1 MSLKACG
8 CGNRPQGGRGE
19 ARRRKQRR
27 AYGRQSGRE
36 PMAVSSASRQAP
48 VPTGSEA
55 MSLNFDIKPTANPTS
70 EADRTVKLADPGFGR
85 VFTDHMAIVR
95 YKQGQGW
102 HDARV
107 EARSNFPLDP
117 AMAVLHY
124 AQEIFEGLKAYKRDD
139 GGVNLFRPDA
149 NARRFKDSA
158 DRMAMAQ
165 LPEATFIEAVE
176 QLVRI
181 DRAWIPGGEGSLYL
195 RPFMIASEVFLGVK
209 PSAEYIFAVIA
220 SSVGSYFKGG
230 PAPVSIWVSENY
242 TRAAIG
248 GTGAIKCGGN
258 YAASLRAQAEA
269 IDHGCDQVV
278 FLDAVERRYI
288 EELGGMNIFFVFD
301 DGSLATPP
309 LGTILP
315 GITRDSIIALA
326 KDAGT
331 AVREEGYTIQQ
342 WRADAASGKLKEA
355 FACGTAAVISPI
367 GKVCS
372 ASGDF
377 LISGVAAG
385 PVAMGLRK
393 TLVDIQYGRAPDPHN
408 WIRKVF

>member
-1 MSLKACG
+1 MSLKFEIQPA
-8 CGNRPQGGRGE
+8 
-19 ARRRKQRR
+19 
-27 AYGRQSGRE
+27 
-36 PMAVSSASRQAP
+36 
-48 VPTGSEA
+48 
-55 MSLNFDIKPTANPTS
+55 ANPTP
-70 EADRTVKLADPGFGR
+70 EQERTAKLADPGFGR
-85 VFTDHMAIVR
+85 IFTDHMAIVR
-95 YKQGQGW
+95 YNQAKGW

-107 EARSNFPLDP
+107 EARANFSLDP
-117 AMAVLHY
+117 AAAILHY
-124 AQEIFEGLKAYKRDD
+124 AQEIFEGLKAYKRDN
-139 GGVNLFRPDA
+139 GVNLFRPDA
-149 NARRFKDSA
+149 NARRFRNSA
-158 DRMAMAQ
+158 DRLAMAPV
-165 LPEATFIEAVE
+165 PESLFIEAVE
-176 QLVRI
+176 QVVRI
-181 DRAWIPGGEGSLYL
+181 DSAWIPGGEGSLYL

-220 SSVGSYFKGG
+220 SPVGSYFKGG

-248 GTGAIKCGGN
+248 GTGAVKCGGN

-269 IDHGCDQVV
+269 IERGCDQVV

-326 KDAGT
+326 KDSGT
-331 AVREEGYTIQQ
+331 PVREEPYTVDQ

-372 ASGDF
+372 TSGEF
-377 LISGVAAG
+377 LISGGVAG

-393 TLVDIQYGRAPDPHN
+393 KLVDIQYGRAEDPHD
-408 WIRKVF
+408 WIRKVL

>member
-1 MSLKACG
+1 
-8 CGNRPQGGRGE
+8 
-19 ARRRKQRR
+19 
-27 AYGRQSGRE
+27 
-36 PMAVSSASRQAP
+36 MAVSFDTSARKRASAPGEAKEAKAVSEIAP
-48 VPTGSEA
+48 VPAAGSKD
-55 MSLNFDIKPTANPTS
+55 MSLNFEIQPTPNPTP
-70 EADRTVKLADPGFGR
+70 EKERAAKLVDPGFGR
-85 VFTDHMAIVR
+85 VFTDHMAVVR
-95 YKQGQGW
+95 YSQAKGW

-107 EARSNFPLDP
+107 ESRANFSLDP
-117 AMAVLHY
+117 AAAILHY

-149 NARRFKDSA
+149 NARRFRNSA
-158 DRMAMAQ
+158 DRMAMPPV
-165 LPEATFIEAVE
+165 PEALFIDAVE

-181 DRAWIPGGEGSLYL
+181 DRAWMPSGEGSLYL
-195 RPFMIASEVFLGVK
+195 RPFMIANEIFLGVK

-220 SSVGSYFKGG
+220 SPVGSYFKGG

-248 GTGAIKCGGN
+248 GTGAVKCGGN

-269 IDHGCDQVV
+269 IEHGCDQVV

-288 EELGGMNIFFVFD
+288 EELGGMNVFFVFD
-301 DGSLATPP
+301 DGSLSTPP

-331 AVREEGYTIQQ
+331 TVREEPYSIDQ

-377 LISGVAAG
+377 VINGGAAG

-393 TLVDIQYGRAPDPHN
+393 KLVDIQYGRAADPHN

>member
-1 MSLKACG
+1 MGVSFD
-8 CGNRPQGGRGE
+8 RID
-19 ARRRKQRR
+19 R
-27 AYGRQSGRE
+27 AIC
-36 PMAVSSASRQAP
+36 
-48 VPTGSEA
+48 
-55 MSLNFDIKPTANPTS
+55 LNFDIEPTANPTPAQTRA
-70 EADRTVKLADPGFGR
+70 EKLANPGFGR
-85 VFTDHMAIVR
+85 VFTDHMAVVR
-95 YKQGQGW
+95 YSEAKGW

-107 EARSNFPLDP
+107 ESRANFALDP
-117 AMAVLHY
+117 ATAVLHY

-149 NARRFKDSA
+149 NARRFWNSA
-158 DRMAMAQ
+158 ERMAMAP
-165 LPEATFIEAVE
+165 LPEAVFTEAVE
-176 QLVRI
+176 QLVKI
-181 DRAWIPGGEGSLYL
+181 DRDWIPGGDGSLYL
-195 RPFMIASEVFLGVK
+195 RPFMIANEVFLGVK

-220 SSVGSYFKGG
+220 SPVGSYFKGG
-230 PAPVSIWVSENY
+230 PAPVSIWVSETY

-248 GTGAIKCGGN
+248 GTGAVKCGGN

-269 IDHGCDQVV
+269 IGRGCDQVV

-315 GITRDSIIALA
+315 GITRDSIITLA
-326 KDAGT
+326 KEAGT
-331 AVREEGYTIQQ
+331 PVREEPYTIDQ
-342 WRADAASGKLKEA
+342 WRSDAASGKLKEA

-377 LISGVAAG
+377 LIGGGEAG

-393 TLVDIQYGRAPDPHN
+393 KLVDIQYGRAADTHN
-408 WIRKVF
+408 WIRKIL

>member
-1 MSLKACG
+1 
-8 CGNRPQGGRGE
+8 
-19 ARRRKQRR
+19 
-27 AYGRQSGRE
+27 
-36 PMAVSSASRQAP
+36 
-48 VPTGSEA
+48 
-55 MSLNFDIKPTANPTS
+55 
-70 EADRTVKLADPGFGR
+70 
-85 VFTDHMAIVR
+85 
-95 YKQGQGW
+95 
-102 HDARV
+102 
-107 EARSNFPLDP
+107 
-117 AMAVLHY
+117 
-124 AQEIFEGLKAYKRDD
+124 
-139 GGVNLFRPDA
+139 
-149 NARRFKDSA
+149 
-158 DRMAMAQ
+158 MAMAQ
-165 LPEATFIEAVE
+165 LPEAVFIEAVE

-195 RPFMIASEVFLGVK
+195 RPFMVASEIFLGVK

-220 SSVGSYFKGG
+220 SPVGSYFKGG

-248 GTGAIKCGGN
+248 GTGAVKCGGN

-278 FLDAVERRYI
+278 FLDAIERRYI
-288 EELGGMNIFFVFD
+288 EELGGMNVFFVFD
-301 DGSLATPP
+301 DGSLLTPP

-326 KDAGT
+326 KDTGT
-331 AVREEGYTIQQ
+331 RVREEAYSIDQ

-367 GKVCS
+367 GKVRS

-377 LISGVAAG
+377 LISGGAAG

-393 TLVDIQYGRAPDPHN
+393 KLVDIQYGRAPDPHH
-408 WIRKVF
+408 WIRKVL

>member
-1 MSLKACG
+1 
-8 CGNRPQGGRGE
+8 
-19 ARRRKQRR
+19 
-27 AYGRQSGRE
+27 
-36 PMAVSSASRQAP
+36 
-48 VPTGSEA
+48 
-55 MSLNFDIKPTANPTS
+55 MSLNFEIQPTPNPTS
-70 EADRTVKLADPGFGR
+70 AEERAAKLANPGFGR
-85 VFTDHMAIVR
+85 VFTDHMAVVR
-95 YKQGQGW
+95 YNQAKGW
-102 HDARV
+102 HDARIV
-107 EARSNFPLDP
+107 ARANFPLDP
-117 AMAVLHY
+117 ATAVLHY

-149 NARRFKDSA
+149 NAKRFHNSA
-158 DRMAMAQ
+158 ERMAMAP
-165 LPEATFIEAVE
+165 LPEPVFIDAVE

-220 SSVGSYFKGG
+220 SPVGSYFKGG
-230 PAPVSIWVSENY
+230 PAPVSIWASENY

-248 GTGAIKCGGN
+248 GTGAVKCGGN

-269 IDHGCDQVV
+269 IEHGCDQVV
-278 FLDAVERRYI
+278 FLDALERRYV
-288 EELGGMNIFFVFD
+288 EELGGMNVFFVFD

-331 AVREEGYTIQQ
+331 EVREEAYSIDQ
-342 WRADAASGKLKEA
+342 WRADAKSGRLKEA

-367 GKVCS
+367 GKVRS
-372 ASGDF
+372 TSGDF
-377 LISGVAAG
+377 VINGGEAG

-393 TLVDIQYGRAPDPHN
+393 KLVDIQYGRTADPHS
-408 WIRKVF
+408 WIREVK